1 MVARG
6 IGGADLKI
14 RDEAGMTNVVIRQ
27 VEPDDLDQV
36 ADIVTDGRR
45 VSGMPMMKVGGT
57 AQARIQIESALKS
70 DLAGYVATV
79 GRDVVGFLGLIRPT
93 SYLAYLY
100 IAADFRGAGIGKEL
114 LSYSK
119 TELPAG
125 FWTQSAITNV
135 RACHFWEREGLVRG
149 KTSVHPVL
157 NHEFVE
163 YRWSPS
169 N

>member
-1 MVARG
+1 
-6 IGGADLKI
+6 
-14 RDEAGMTNVVIRQ
+14 MTNAVIRQ
-27 VEPDDLDQV
+27 VASDDLDQV
-36 ADIVTDGRR
+36 AEIVTDGRR
-45 VSGMPMMKVGGT
+45 VSGMPMLKVGGT
-57 AQARIQIESALKS
+57 AQARVQIESALKS
-70 DLAGYVATV
+70 DLAGYVAML
-79 GRDVVGFLGLIRPT
+79 GHDLVGFLGLNRST

-114 LSYSK
+114 LAYSK
-119 TELPAG
+119 TELPEG
-125 FWTQSAITNV
+125 FWTQSALTNV

-149 KTSVHPVL
+149 KTLLHPVL